1 MWCVNYISVKLFKIH
16 THARTHA
23 KDLNRHF
30 TKEDVVGGPSVHE
43 KMPDITCQGNANQ
56 IQWYTTTQPL
66 EWLNLKGL
74 TMTSGNTNVEQQEP
88 SNKTGGSTN

>member
-1 MWCVNYISVKLFKIH
+1 
-16 THARTHA
+16 
-23 KDLNRHF
+23 
-30 TKEDVVGGPSVHE
+30 
-43 KMPDITCQGNANQ
+43 MPDITCQGNANQ

-88 SNKTGGSTN
+88 SNRTGGSTN